1 MSKIGKIIT
10 ILLWVLLIISA
21 VLIVSMIVNISE
33 NDADAVMGSWINTN
47 LIWAYILVAVGA
59 GVAVIAG
66 LLHMVTDLK
75 AAKGGLI
82 ALIFLA
88 AVAVVSY
95 LLASDAIPQF
105 IGVEKFV
112 NNGTL
117 TAQVSKLVDTGL
129 IATYILLA
137 FAIISTVFSSVVFR
151 LFK

>member
-21 VLIVSMIVNISE
+21 VLIVSLIVNISE
-33 NDADAVMGSWINTN
+33 NDADAVMGSWINSN

-66 LLHMVTDLK
+66 LLHMATDIK
-75 AAKGGLI
+75 AAKGGLV

-112 NNGTL
+112 NEGTL